1 MELESIENNILAP
14 KTSQRIKF
22 RGLFIAI
29 ISLIILTLIVLGY
42 VNVNKTREKQYN
54 SASENLRII
63 SDNKVDR
70 INKWR
75 NSIILG
81 SRKFMNDIVIQR
93 FLNDWFS
100 SEIKKDDDTFIKK
113 WLTNFLDSGEVK
125 EFAVFSPE
133 RKCLVF
139 SDKPENYSEKERISA
154 FNKCLQGKDVVMSD
168 LYFENEYDSARI
180 SVFIPVINTNS
191 LKRIVSGVIM
201 LEINPYIE
209 LFPII
214 EFWPLK
220 SNLSQSV
227 LIRRDSANVLY
238 IVNRLSEKNSVLK
251 LKSPL
256 NDTDFVSV
264 KAVNGRTGIF
274 EGKDYNKREVISS
287 SGNIQGT
294 NWILLSSIDK
304 EELDNQVAKTTNIIL
319 GFIFLI
325 ILFFVL
331 LLVLVLRQ
339 YRLSKYSE
347 LLKIEKE
354 KNIQFE
360 RLNTLLQNANDSILL
375 LSSDGL
381 VIDVNDKAVEVYGY
395 SKKEFSKLNIRD
407 LRAPEEKASFNS
419 AYFDLKKKRSLVIET
434 IHISKTGRTFPVEAS
449 ASIITFDGEDYIQN
463 IVRDISYRK
472 ETDKKLR
479 ESENMFKS
487 AFDYANDAMF
497 IMDHDIILDANRNAE
512 ILFGIPKKDMIGKRP
527 FNLSPQ
533 YQEGGKASKEKALES
548 ISKAESGIPQF
559 FEWIHR
565 NSDGVDFN
573 TEVSL
578 NTIILENKNLI
589 FAVVRDI
596 TFRKYAENTLRE
608 RENRL
613 NLVLEGAEIGYYDMN
628 MITGEV
634 ITNERCY
641 KMLGYNANE
650 IVRSRKWWRDI
661 VHPDDAINSQIIWEE
676 YLSGKRDIYEVE
688 VRLRKKDGT
697 WLWVLDKGKFFE
709 VTEDGKPIRVAGT
722 HLDISALKYS
732 EEAMR
737 IAKEAAE
744 EASRLKSNFL
754 ANMSH
759 ELRTPMTGIIGFSEM
774 LFTELEDS
782 EHKEMA
788 EMILKGG
795 KRLTQTLNSILDL
808 SRIEANQIE
817 VKKNECN
824 IIPLVENSVKLY
836 QQAAKLKGLNIEINS
851 DKDELFCILDEK
863 IFEDILNNL
872 IKNALTYTERGN
884 ISISVSTIIKGEIS
898 FAKISVKDTGIGIP
912 EELHQQIFAPFRQ
925 VSEGLNRKYEG
936 TGLGLTLT
944 KKLIELMDG
953 KIHVKSKVGEGSE
966 FIVEIPLS
974 TKKTEKMLN
983 SIPADSVLPKALF
996 VEDEY
1001 ENFELIKILL
1011 KPYLNI
1017 ENAVTGYDAL
1027 EMIKSNNYAIIFMDI
1042 GLKGIDGMQ
1051 TTKEIR
1057 KMDRYKNIP
1066 IIAIT
1071 AFAMTGDKERILESG
1086 CDEYLPK
1093 PFKKE
1098 ALFTILKKYIN
1109 LNLKS

>member
-1 MELESIENNILAP
+1 MELKSTEKNIIAP
-14 KTSQRIKF
+14 NPTQRTKYPGI
-22 RGLFIAI
+22 LIAVFF
-29 ISLIILTLIVLGY
+29 LIILTLIVLGY
-42 VNVNKTREKQYN
+42 ISINKAKEKQN
-54 SASENLRII
+54 LSAYENLLII

-75 NSIILG
+75 NNIILE
-81 SRKFMNDIVIQR
+81 SRKLMNDIVIQR

-100 SEIKKDDDTFIKK
+100 GQIKKDDDTFIKK
-113 WLTNFLDSGEVK
+113 WLTNYLDSGQVK
-125 EFAVFSPE
+125 EFAIFSPE
-133 RKCLVF
+133 KKCLVF
-139 SDKPENYSEKERISA
+139 SYKPEKYPEKERIYA
-154 FNKCLQGKDVVMSD
+154 FDKCMHEKDVVMSD
-168 LYFENEYDSARI
+168 LYFENERDSVRL
-180 SVFIPVINTNS
+180 SVLIPVIKTNS
-191 LKRIVSGVIM
+191 ENRIVSGIIM

-209 LFPII
+209 LFPIV
-214 EFWPLK
+214 EVWPVK
-220 SNLSQSV
+220 SNRSQSMLV
-227 LIRRDSANVLY
+227 RKDSMNVLY
-238 IVNRLSEKNSVLK
+238 ISNQLSENNSVLK

-256 NDTDFVSV
+256 SDTDYVSV

-274 EGKDYNKREVISS
+274 EGKDFHNRDVISS
-287 SGNIQGT
+287 SEIILGT

-304 EELDNQVAKTTNIIL
+304 EELDNQHRKTINLILAFIIL
-319 GFIFLI
+319 LI
-325 ILFFVL
+325 LLFVL
-331 LLVLVLRQ
+331 LFMLVLRQ
-339 YRLSKYSE
+339 SRLSKFSE
-347 LLKIEKE
+347 QLKIEKE
-354 KNIQFE
+354 KSIQFE
-360 RLNTLLQNANDSILL
+360 RLNRLLQYANDSILL
-375 LSSDGL
+375 LDNKGF
-381 VIDVNDKAVEVYGY
+381 VIDANEKALEVYGY
-395 SKKEFSKLNIRD
+395 SKNEFTKLNILD
-407 LRAPEEKASFNS
+407 LRSPEERAGFDEVYK
-419 AYFDLKKKRSLVIET
+419 DLKAKRSLVVET
-434 IHISKTGRTFPVEAS
+434 RHISKSGRVFPVEAS
-449 ASIITFDGEDYIQN
+449 VSVITLGGEDYIQN

-497 IMDHDIILDANRNAE
+497 IMDHDVILDANRNAE
-512 ILFGIPKKDMIGKRP
+512 LLFGNKKKELIGKKS
-527 FNLSPQ
+527 FDLSPQ
-533 YQEGGKASKEKALES
+533 FQEGGRPSKEKALEL
-548 ISKAESGIPQF
+548 IEKAESGIPQF

-578 NTIILENKNLI
+578 NTIFLENKKLI

-634 ITNERCY
+634 ITNDRCY
-641 KMLGYNANE
+641 KMLGYDENDVVKN
-650 IVRSRKWWRDI
+650 RKWWRDI
-661 VHPDDAINSQIIWEE
+661 VHPDDAKSSQAVWEE
-676 YLSGKRDIYEVE
+676 YISGKRDIYEVE
-688 VRLRKKDGT
+688 ARMRKKDGT

-709 VTEDGKPIRVAGT
+709 VTENGKPIRVAGT

-737 IAKEAAE
+737 IAKETAE

-817 VKKNECN
+817 VRKIECN
-824 IIPLVENSVKLY
+824 IIPLVENSVMLY
-836 QQAAKLKGLNIEINS
+836 EQAAKLKGLKIEFTYENA
-851 DKDELFCILDEK
+851 ELLCILDKK

-872 IKNALTYTERGN
+872 IKNALTYTERGK
-884 ISISVSTIIKGEIS
+884 ISVSVNTVLKNEIN
-898 FAKISVKDTGIGIP
+898 FAKISVRDTGIGIP

-925 VSEGLNRKYEG
+925 VSEGLNRKFEG

-953 KIHVKSKVGEGSE
+953 EIYVKSKVGEGSE
-966 FIVEIPLS
+966 FIVELPLAI
-974 TKKTEKMLN
+974 KKTEGMLN
-983 SIPADSVLPKALF
+983 VISADSVLPKALF

-1001 ENFELIKILL
+1001 ENFELIKIIL

-1017 ENAVTGYDAL
+1017 ENAVTGYEAL
-1027 EMIKSNNYAIIFMDI
+1027 DMIKNNDYAVIFMDI
-1042 GLKGIDGMQ
+1042 GLKGIDGIQ

-1057 KMDRYKNIP
+1057 HMDKYKNIP

-1071 AFAMTGDKERILESG
+1071 AFAMSGDKERILASG

-1098 ALFTILKKYIN
+1098 TLFTILKKYIN